1 MLNNTTTATSNSTKR
16 GSLAKAAK
24 LEEEKTKKI
33 DNTMTART
41 KRKNYTKKDAPST
54 FNHLNVYHKASLYY
68 QDGKDVQI
76 KRDAR

>member
-1 MLNNTTTATSNSTKR
+1 
-16 GSLAKAAK
+16 
-24 LEEEKTKKI
+24 
-33 DNTMTART
+33 MTGRT
-41 KRKNYTKKDAPST
+41 RRKNYTKKDAPST